1 MTWWAKCRIHC
12 GISEGLRR
20 WQGQYSTFTFTGKL
34 LCILCMKGYWFT
46 MSVEVSGHFL
56 TPLCAYQN
64 FMMLIYICRISWR
77 EQLMILRV
85 CSVPQVKTL
94 LINVRPAGIL
104 LIFSH
109 GNWLYWSGFVLSQS
123 LQIESMYIWC
133 NKWYRTVY
141 CTPTCTKQKVKL
153 SLTCSDAFCM
163 TLQSSHTTHY
173 VTGSDWITNMSKWNL
188 CWSFPL

>member
-1 MTWWAKCRIHC
+1 
-12 GISEGLRR
+12 
-20 WQGQYSTFTFTGKL
+20 
-34 LCILCMKGYWFT
+34 

-109 GNWLYWSGFVLSQS
+109 GN
-123 LQIESMYIWC
+123 
-133 NKWYRTVY
+133 
-141 CTPTCTKQKVKL
+141 
-153 SLTCSDAFCM
+153 
-163 TLQSSHTTHY
+163 
-173 VTGSDWITNMSKWNL
+173 
-188 CWSFPL
+188 